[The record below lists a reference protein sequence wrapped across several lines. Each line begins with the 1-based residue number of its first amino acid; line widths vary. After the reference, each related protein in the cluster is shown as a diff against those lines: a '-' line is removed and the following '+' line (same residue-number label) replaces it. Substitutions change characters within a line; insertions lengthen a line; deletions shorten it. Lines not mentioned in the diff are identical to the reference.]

1 MAILCR
7 LHAAYGD
14 DLINAIRSALPNE
27 DVRAWP
33 DVGNPDDIDICMIF
47 RMSRGFL
54 RPFGHL
60 RLISSTGAGVDH
72 FLLDPDL
79 PRDVPLV
86 RIIDADFA
94 ARMAD
99 YVLSWVLFHH
109 REVAHFLAAQH
120 QARWSYK
127 PIRSANDVTV
137 GVMGLGQ
144 MGRLTCGR
152 LALLGYQVRAWSR
165 TPQVLPD
172 VTGFAGPDALTPFLE
187 GTEILVNLLALT
199 QQTRGIL
206 GRATFDR
213 LPHGAVLISPARGGH
228 LVEQDLLDALA
239 SGRLRAATIDAFP
252 VEPLPAAHPF
262 WHQSGLFVTPLCSST
277 ASLEMIVAAFAEN
290 VRRLRANEPLLNRVD
305 YARGY

>member
-99 YVLSWVLFHH
+99 YVLCWVLFHH

-144 MGRLTCGR
+144 MGRLTCER
-152 LALLGYQVRAWSR
+152 LSR
-165 TPQVLPD
+165 TPQVLPG
-172 VTGFAGPDALTPFLE
+172 VTGFNGPDAFEPFLE

-206 GRATFDR
+206 CRATFDR
-213 LPHGAVLISPARGGH
+213 LPHGAVLTSPARGGH

-252 VEPLPAAHPF
+252 VEPLPPAHPF
-262 WHQSGLFVTPLCSST
+262 WHQSGSFVTPHCSST
-277 ASLEMIVAAFAEN
+277 ASLATIVAAFAEN